1 MAERIELPPEQHGTA
16 EEQLAEIRS
25 YLYRV
30 ATVLN
35 VNQQMAGS
43 ETVSLTDEERVL
55 MNNISKVI
63 GAGSG
68 GNDTYTPGG
77 QYTEVETLK
86 SLIIKTAQFVKT
98 VQDNY
103 NLILYG
109 EESAEGSSGNWN
121 RKKGLRVDI
130 TPDGIKQTFSYA
142 EIIGGLK
149 DYVLNSK
156 SYVKSGHLRNDAQ
169 DQPVYGVAVGN
180 DVTQFLVDGTEVYHD
195 ENKVAELTPNEL
207 GFYQSNKKVASYTGS
222 KIEFLQNNQARLTI
236 DGDGMVIKDP
246 SGNTLAE
253 FKDNEVVFFQG
264 GNAVAEY
271 KGNELVF
278 MLQGKKRM
286 IVDASGLTIQDA
298 NEVKLAELFG
308 TGLVFYQ
315 DGVAMAAYTAANQ
328 QQQTPAQITFSENI
342 VMPSNVSDE
351 KGITLTSGTSQVL
364 INPLGILL
372 QSGGS
377 GVLIDPTNITMDT
390 PGYILLKGSG
400 NSRIDFRDATNGV
413 VLTVDKNGLA
423 TNSLAADYGTIENL
437 TVKNLTANNIKIPT
451 IIYGTTPPT
460 GHGIIWLEP
469 QTTGSQATVD
479 DTVTISAAVA
489 HSCPERARSTF
500 TYRVPISVMEDMTGI
515 STITISGTFNRQGQ
529 DQQTSVTVN
538 AAIECSDGTTISL
551 GTVKTISAPSYYG
564 NYAFS
569 KAVSYGGGAK
579 MATGIIYT
587 VSVADDFAHYSSFA
601 QGTMRLQGQRTGQGS
616 SDECIVHYIE

>member
-55 MNNISKVI
+55 MQNISSMI
-63 GAGSG
+63 SANNG
-68 GNDTYTPGG
+68 GGDDVYVPGG
-77 QYTEVETLK
+77 TYTEVETLK

-156 SYVKSGHLRNDAQ
+156 SYIKSGNLHDA
-169 DQPVYGVAVGN
+169 VYGVAIGN
-180 DVTQFLVDGTEVYHD
+180 EITQFAEDGQETYVDT
-195 ENKVAELTPNEL
+195 NKVVELTPSEL
-207 GFYQSNKKVASYTGS
+207 GFYQNNQKVASYTGS
-222 KIEFLQNNQARLTI
+222 KIEFLLNNQARLKI
-236 DGDGMVIKDP
+236 DGDGMVIKDA
-246 SGNTLAE
+246 SGHTMAE
-253 FKDNEVVFFQG
+253 FTGEEVKFYQNG
-264 GNAVAEY
+264 TEVADY
-271 KGNELVF
+271 SGDSLVF
-278 MLQGKKRM
+278 KLNGKERM
-286 IVDASGLTIQDA
+286 IVNADGLKILDA

-328 QQQTPAQITFSENI
+328 QQQTPAQITFNENI
-342 VMPSNVSDE
+342 VMPSSINDE
-351 KGITLTSGTSQVL
+351 KGITLRSGTSEVMV
-364 INPLGILL
+364 NPLGILL

-390 PGYILLKGSG
+390 PGYILLRGSG

-413 VLTVDKNGLA
+413 VLTADKNGLA
-423 TNSLAADYGTIENL
+423 TNSLSADYGVIENL

-451 IIYGTTPPT
+451 IIYGTTQPT

-469 QTTGSQATVD
+469 STTGSAATVD
-479 DTVTISAAVA
+479 DTATISAAAA

-529 DQQTSVTVN
+529 DQQTSVTVS

-587 VSVADDFAHYSSFA
+587 VTVADDFAHYSSFA
-601 QGTMRLQGQRTGQGS
+601 QGTLRLQGQRTGQGS